1 MATLVT
7 DFVNQHERREWRKA
21 WTALKSLIKSPENT
35 DQVFVIMKA
44 LAGNSHAK
52 QFHRFFKSEGGKRI
66 LSERLNIID
75 KLKDQD
81 YLTGLPSTSLG
92 RAYLEFTLSQNL
104 SADGLVESSQVAY
117 TELKSQDLRLYF
129 DRSRDVH
136 DLWHVLTGYGRDN
149 FGEACLV
156 AYSYAQTKSLGFA
169 AIALMGGYDF
179 NKKLPGNKIWSTL
192 WQAYKD
198 GRKSDWL
205 MGVVYEDILAMDLK
219 KARKMLNVPRP
230 DKYLNSPDVIKALSP
245 QN

>member
-7 DFVNQHERREWRKA
+7 DFVNQHDPREWRKA
-21 WTALKSLIKSPENT
+21 WTALKNLIKSPEST

-44 LAGNSHAK
+44 LAGNTHAK
-52 QFHRFFKSEGGKRI
+52 QFQRFFKSEGGNRI
-66 LSERLNIID
+66 LVERLNILD
-75 KLKDQD
+75 KLKDHD
-81 YLTGLPSTSLG
+81 YLASLPSKSLG
-92 RAYLEFTLSQNL
+92 RAYLDFMQAQDL

-117 TELKSQDLRLYF
+117 TELKSKDLRLYF

-179 NKKLPGNKIWSTL
+179 TKKMPGNKIWSTL
-192 WQAYKD
+192 WQSYRD

-205 MGVVYEDILAMDLK
+205 MGVVYEDMLEMDLDE
-219 KARKMLNVPRP
+219 ARKMLNIPRP
-230 DKYLNSPDVIKALSP
+230 VKYINSPDVIAGLTAH
-245 QN
+245 N